1 MNQSSPR
8 GWQTAVLVTIVVGVI
23 ILAASGYL
31 SPALRAAFNPL
42 VGVQRWFTSR
52 YLAVY
57 EFITIPRD
65 AASLRQRNTQLE
77 DEVSQL
83 QTQVIQLQQ
92 QLSEAQVLYALL
104 DFARAAPE
112 NQYVAAS
119 IIGRD
124 PSPFMHYVIID
135 HGSDD
140 GLQRGMPVVTQQG
153 LVGRI
158 AAVTAGAARVQLITD
173 ASAVVNVKLK
183 TTQTEVMLNGSVTGD
198 VTLDMV
204 PQDIQLSVGEVV
216 LTSGL
221 GGNYPSNIV
230 IGQVLSVRKRE
241 NDLFQTASV
250 QPAVDFS
257 RLGAVLIITNFKPV
271 DITPLT
277 QTPVP

>member
-1 MNQSSPR
+1 MNRSSPR
-8 GWQTAVLVTIVVGVI
+8 IWQTAVLVTIVVGVI
-23 ILAASGYL
+23 VLAASGYL
-31 SPALRAAFNPL
+31 GSALKVAFNPL
-42 VGVQRWFTSR
+42 IGVQRWFTSR
-52 YLAVY
+52 YLAIY
-57 EFITIPRD
+57 EFVTIPKD
-65 AASLRQRNTQLE
+65 AATLRQTNVQLE
-77 DEVSQL
+77 NEVSQL

-92 QLSEAQVLYALL
+92 QLSETQVLYALL
-104 DFARAAPE
+104 NFARAAPE
-112 NQYVAAS
+112 NQYVAAA

-124 PSPFMHYVIID
+124 PSPFIHYVIID

-140 GLQRGMPVVTQQG
+140 GLRRGMPVVTQQG

-158 AAVTAGAARVQLITD
+158 SAVTAGAARVQLIND
-173 ASAVVNVKLK
+173 PGAVVNVKLK
-183 TTQTEVMLNGSVTGD
+183 TSQTEVLLIGSVTGD
-198 VTLDMV
+198 VSLDMV
-204 PQDIQLSVGEVV
+204 PQSLQLSVGEVV

-221 GGNYPSNIV
+221 SGGYPANIV

-271 DITPLT
+271 DITPLI